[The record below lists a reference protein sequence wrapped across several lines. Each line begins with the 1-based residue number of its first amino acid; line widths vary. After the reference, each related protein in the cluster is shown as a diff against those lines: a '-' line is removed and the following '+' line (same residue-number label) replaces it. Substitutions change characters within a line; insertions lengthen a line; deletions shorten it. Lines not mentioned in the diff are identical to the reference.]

1 MFKCS
6 SAVWK
11 KKLLT
16 LSKVKNVQ
24 MFGKKTF
31 WLFPRLKTKLQL
43 KVEPNKNVQMTEG
56 RVFGVYFFV
65 RIQQHLSLLARAH
78 LRTWRNSILLSY
90 NFKVYNVP
98 LAKCDN
104 VCQCSQCLSIINVH
118 NVCQCSQC
126 FHFNPTFPVWQCR
139 MQHRRPRRQQGSSW
153 WGGISREWL
162 GLWRSFK
169 INISVLLQKKA
180 LDTGGLGGLGDTCG
194 ADPVGLSS
202 HILWAQSAVAGSLER
217 QRKYWHLW

>member
-16 LSKVKNVQ
+16 LSKVKNQIAVESWT
-24 MFGKKTF
+24 KK
-31 WLFPRLKTKLQL
+31 
-43 KVEPNKNVQMTEG
+43 KNVQMTEG

-65 RIQQHLSLLARAH
+65 RIQQHLSLLAGAH
-78 LRTWRNSILLSY
+78 LRTWRNSILLSF
-90 NFKVYNVP
+90 NFNVYNVP

-104 VCQCSQCLSIINVH
+104 VCQCSQCLSITNVH

-162 GLWRSFK
+162 GLWWSFK
-169 INISVLLQKKA
+169 INISVLLQGFGYGWVGWPWRY
-180 LDTGGLGGLGDTCG
+180 LWRRSCG
-194 ADPVGLSS
+194 A
-202 HILWAQSAVAGSLER
+202 E
-217 QRKYWHLW
+217 